1 MLGFNTFAEAPFSTV
16 RPIYFIGI
24 TGQQLNVAG
33 NPAPPEPF
41 TAFGDAQLST
51 AQKKFGTASLLLDG
65 NGDYVQSDDSDFDF
79 SSNSK
84 NFTFEAWIRPATPG
98 TGINGILQLGPDSYS
113 ERLYIQSN
121 TIYAAVGPSTII
133 FTHYHNFSTTEFTS
147 IAYTK
152 NSITRRLFINGVQVD
167 SGASANMPNV
177 GKVSIGY
184 RPAADQT
191 FDGYMDE
198 VRLSTIDR
206 YGNSNYTPQT
216 SEFTADTNTIGLFHF
231 DGANGSTTITNSA
244 SQGIN
249 IIGNANVGVNTN
261 IITAAVGDVIIF
273 GNATVVPTGQPLEI
287 GTTDARSATWSK
299 KFPNTETPTNTWERI
314 VTP

>member
-24 TGQQLNVAG
+24 TGQELNVAG

-51 AQKKFGTASLLLDG
+51 AQKQFGTASLLLDG
-65 NGDYVQSDDSDFDF
+65 NGDYIQSTNNIDF
-79 SSNSK
+79 SSQAT
-84 NFTFEAWIRPATPG
+84 NFTFECWLRPNSTS
-98 TGINGILQLGPDSYS
+98 GINRILQLGPDSNAES
-113 ERLYIQSN
+113 LYYQVN
-121 TIYAAVGPSTII
+121 TFTASVGGSTVLIREVASLPTDSW
-133 FTHYHNFSTTEFTS
+133 TH
-147 IAYTK
+147 IAYVRQGTG
-152 NSITRRLFINGVQVD
+152 RVLYVNGTQVG
-167 SGASANMPNV
+167 SGTSANMPSN
-177 GKVSIGY
+177 GKVGIGY
-184 RPAADQT
+184 SPSAAPTQT
-191 FDGYMDE
+191 WDGYIDE
-198 VRLSTIDR
+198 ARLSNNVR
-206 YGNSNYTPQT
+206 YSSNFTP
-216 SEFTADTNTIGLFHF
+216 SGPFTADTNTIGLFHF

-261 IITAAVGDVIIF
+261 IITAAVGDVTIF
-273 GNATVVPTGQPLEI
+273 GNATVVATGQPFEI